1 MPDPDSDR
9 PAKWE
14 AEIRPAHRVKPDA
27 SSDDVYGVVEP
38 EPLAAEQVARPKPR
52 ASSPDPERQ
61 PPVLQATPSVISD
74 EVMEPLD
81 RLFSRPVFF
90 RIVARC
96 SAVLS
101 ALILL
106 GSVLLTFFG
115 HSWFEGAA
123 IFALIFVVGE
133 AAAAILET
141 LQRGES

>member
-1 MPDPDSDR
+1 MPDPDSNKGKP
-9 PAKWE
+9 PAWE
-14 AEIRPAHRVKPDA
+14 AEVRPAHRVEPDQ
-27 SSDDVYGVVEP
+27 SDDDVYGVAEP
-38 EPLAAEQVARPKPR
+38 GPSAAEQAAPAPPR
-52 ASSPDPERQ
+52 APSPDPKRQ
-61 PPVLQATPSVISD
+61 PPPLRSTSNQISD

-101 ALILL
+101 ASILL

-123 IFALIFVVGE
+123 ILALIFVVGE
-133 AAAAILET
+133 AAAAILEA
-141 LQRGES
+141 LQK

>member
-1 MPDPDSDR
+1 MPDPDSDKGR
-9 PAKWE
+9 EAKWE
-14 AEIRPAHRVKPDA
+14 DEVRPGHRVEPNA
-27 SSDDVYGVVEP
+27 SGDDVYGVAEP
-38 EPLAAEQVARPKPR
+38 EPLAAEPVARPQPR
-52 ASSPDPERQ
+52 APSPDPQPQ
-61 PPVLQATPSVISD
+61 PPPLRSKSNPILD

-101 ALILL
+101 ASILL
-106 GSVLLTFFG
+106 GSILLAFFG

-141 LQRGES
+141 AQK